1 MLLSILFVGAVLF
14 TNGVTA
20 QTEPT
25 TTNVFILFG
34 NDTADIAS
42 SNTATTTTTTQPT
55 ALTTTALPVVNDT
68 THTTTTTTTTES
80 TTLTMINTT
89 TPDTAT
95 TSTIY
100 PLPSIT
106 TSGNTPS
113 TVSYVNPVRI
123 GLRAVLK
130 STLQL
135 NITLANQL
143 LQQYI
148 AYLPSYYNVTA
159 RVTSITT
166 L

>member
-20 QTEPT
+20 QT
-25 TTNVFILFG
+25 
-34 NDTADIAS
+34 TA
-42 SNTATTTTTTQPT
+42 P
-55 ALTTTALPVVNDT
+55 TTTALPLVNAT
-68 THTTTTTTTTES
+68 TLTMTTTNTTES

-113 TVSYVNPVRI
+113 TVSYAVNPVRI